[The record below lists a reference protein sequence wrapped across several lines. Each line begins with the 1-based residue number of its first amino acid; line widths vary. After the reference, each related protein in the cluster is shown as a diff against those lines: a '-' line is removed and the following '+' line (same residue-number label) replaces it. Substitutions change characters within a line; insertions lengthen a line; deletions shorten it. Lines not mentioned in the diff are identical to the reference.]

1 MAATTY
7 TAQTIATQ
15 AKNGP
20 LVAQLSA
27 QQVAVLAANY
37 VADYANF
44 LRLIDSY
51 VNQEIHTIENN
62 LPEETPVR
70 LIMPGLNGYAKQ
82 WAQAIDQQWQQG
94 KIQWQGEKLKAWPG
108 ASQIAYSDSTG
119 NTMTLEWLKGQ
130 PWGWIVVGI
139 LVAVMV
145 VYEIN
150 TIRGS
155 QYSMTAY
162 TPATSTGTTGTTT
175 TTLNSA
181 AGGTLSWLAK
191 NWEVSALVVL
201 GLVGAPF
208 VVRHMAQT
216 REAENEYR
224 YAEGGGR

>member
-1 MAATTY
+1 MATTTY

-27 QQVAVLAANY
+27 EQVAVLAANY
-37 VADYANF
+37 VGDYQNF

-51 VNQEIHTIENN
+51 VNQEIHAIENN

-70 LIMPGLNGYAKQ
+70 LVMPGLNGYAKQ
-82 WAQAIDQQWQQG
+82 WSQAIDQQWQQG

-108 ASQIAYSDSTG
+108 ASQVAYSDASG

-162 TPATSTGTTGTTT
+162 TPATGTGTTGTATS
-175 TTLNSA
+175 TLPSGTSILTWAEKNWA
-181 AGGTLSWLAK
+181 WIVLGAGGLA
-191 NWEVSALVVL
+191 A
-201 GLVGAPF
+201 APF
-208 VVRHMAQT
+208 VVKHLAQT

-224 YAEGGGR
+224 YAEGGGY

>member
-27 QQVAVLAANY
+27 EQVAVLAANY
-37 VADYANF
+37 VGDYQNF

-51 VNQEIHTIENN
+51 VNQEIHAIENN

-70 LIMPGLNGYAKQ
+70 LVMPGLNGYAKQ
-82 WAQAIDQQWQQG
+82 WAQVIDQQWQQG

-108 ASQIAYSDSTG
+108 ASQVAYSDASG

-162 TPATSTGTTGTTT
+162 TPATGTGTTGTTT
-175 TTLNSA
+175 STLPSGSTILASA
-181 AGGTLSWLAK
+181 AK
-191 NWEVSALVVL
+191 NWPWIVLVGG
-201 GLVGAPF
+201 GLVATPF
-208 VVRHMAQT
+208 VIRHVAET
-216 REAENEYR
+216 REAENEYKA
-224 YAEGGGR
+224 AERGAY